1 MAIEQTFAIIK
12 PDAVAAKNAGKII
25 TMIEDNGFD
34 IVALKKVHL
43 TRDQAAGF
51 YHVHSERPFFNDLL
65 AFMTSGPAV
74 IMILK
79 KEGAIKAWRD
89 LMGPTN
95 SNEAPAGT
103 VRGEFGTNIEKNA
116 SHGSDAPETAAF
128 ETAYFFNCF
137 ERV

>member
-1 MAIEQTFAIIK
+1 VAIEQTFAIIK